1 MFIQLL
7 VTFISVV
14 EIIPGELCDWE
25 RRVRVGGAYS
35 GRVELLEEDEFSEGV
50 VSGCLVIVVHHL
62 HQLLPQHCDLCHNI
76 LCSALTFSWLHSHLT
91 LFLFTLKLP
100 SRTFWQ
106 PRSLIE
112 KTLNLIRC
120 KLYNTWKIEHWQ
132 VELSKCVVFKFEGS
146 WSNYSVLRHR
156 VFILWICK
164 SSSLDIYLD
173 IWMWNVDTWILY
185 LRRYIC
191 LFR

>member
-1 MFIQLL
+1 MCGDLSNCDINKSCHVWYVRKNVFLFGFYLYYFDSSLL
-7 VTFISVV
+7 LFVVVFTFANRYCVWSSRSHTR
-14 EIIPGELCDWE
+14 PPATTL
-25 RRVRVGGAYS
+25 
-35 GRVELLEEDEFSEGV
+35 
-50 VSGCLVIVVHHL
+50 
-62 HQLLPQHCDLCHNI
+62 
-76 LCSALTFSWLHSHLT
+76 LCSALTFSWLQSHLT

-156 VFILWICK
+156 VFIIWICK

-173 IWMWNVDTWILY
+173 IWMWNVD
-185 LRRYIC
+185 
-191 LFR
+191 